1 MKAFTDDEMTALL
14 PTAKAYSVVILKQG
28 RPQFRGRHGAG
39 GHLGARPP

>member
-1 MKAFTDDEMTALL
+1 MKTFTDDEMTALL

-28 RPQFRGRHGAG
+28 PQFRGRHGTG